1 MRAAVPG
8 KPGQVEIVNLPDPV
22 LGKGDIL
29 IAPRSCGV
37 CATDVK
43 FVKAGAEQQKYA
55 LGHEVAGVVIKTT
68 PGTSWQIGQQVVVA
82 PYLPCGGCYYCRH
95 GQPALCKDLY
105 KVSLQPGGIA
115 EEVLVPKRLAEEGT
129 FEVPGTLSMDLA
141 ALCEPMGC
149 AIKGIEDS
157 LVKAGDTVLVI
168 GDGPMGLLSMAAARA
183 YGASKVIAAGMTPH
197 RLNVAEKHYADIVV
211 NVETDDLS
219 KRVLD
224 ATGSIGA
231 DVVIAAVSSLEAFNS
246 GIACVRA
253 GGVINMF
260 AGVPEG
266 SIINLDL
273 RKLHYK
279 QYYLTGSSGTAP
291 SHMKKALDLMAS
303 GKVNLAPIISA
314 RFTFEQTFA
323 AVEYVRER
331 IGLKSI
337 VYFE

>member
-8 KPGQVEIVNLPDPV
+8 KPGQVEIINFPSPALAD
-22 LGKGDIL
+22 GDIL

-68 PGTSWQIGQQVVVA
+68 PGTSWQVGQQVVAA
-82 PYLPCGGCYYCRH
+82 PYLPCGVCYYCKH

-105 KVSLQPGGIA
+105 KVALDPGGMA
-115 EEVLVPKRLAEEGT
+115 EEVRLPKRLAEEGT
-129 FEVPGTLSMDLA
+129 FKIPSGLSMDLA
-141 ALCEPMGC
+141 ALAEPMGC

-157 LVKAGDTVLVI
+157 LVKPGDTVLVI
-168 GDGPMGLLSMAAARA
+168 GDGPMGLLSMAAGRA
-183 YGASKVIAAGMTPH
+183 FGASKVIAAGMTPH
-197 RLNVAEKHYADIVV
+197 RLAVAEKYYAEVV
-211 NVETDDLS
+211 INVEKEDLT
-219 KRVLD
+219 KRVLES
-224 ATGSIGA
+224 TNSIGA
-231 DVVIAAVSSLEAFNS
+231 DVVIVAVSSLDAFNT
-246 GIACVRA
+246 GAACVRA
-253 GGVINMF
+253 GGVVNMF
-260 AGVPEG
+260 AGVPDG
-266 SIINLDL
+266 SIVNLDL

-291 SHMKKALDLMAS
+291 SQMKKALELMAS
-303 GKVNLAPIISA
+303 QKVDLSPIISA

-323 AVEYVRER
+323 AIEYVRER
-331 IGLKSI
+331 IGLKSV

>member
-8 KPGQVEIVNLPDPV
+8 KPGQVEIINFPEPTLS
-22 LGKGDIL
+22 KGDIL
-29 IAPRSCGV
+29 IAPRACGI

-43 FVKAGAEQQKYA
+43 FVKAGAEEPKYA

-68 PGTSWQIGQQVVVA
+68 PEATWKVGQQVVVA
-82 PYLPCGGCYYCRH
+82 PYLPCGACYYCQH

-129 FEVPGTLSMDLA
+129 FIVPQSIDMELA
-141 ALCEPMGC
+141 SLAEPMGC

-157 LVKAGDTVLVI
+157 LVKKGDTILVI
-168 GDGPMGLLSMAAARA
+168 GDGPMGLLSMAAGRA
-183 YGASKVIAAGMTPH
+183 FGASKIIAAGMTPH
-197 RLNVAEKHYADIVV
+197 RLDVAEKYYADVV
-211 NVETDDLS
+211 INVENEDLN
-219 KRVLD
+219 KRVLES
-224 ATGSIGA
+224 TGSIGA
-231 DVVIAAVSSLEAFNS
+231 DVVIVAVSSLDAFNT
-246 GIACVRA
+246 GAACVRA
-253 GGVINMF
+253 GGVVNMF
-260 AGVPEG
+260 AGVPDG
-266 SIINLDL
+266 SIVNLDL

-291 SHMKKALDLMAS
+291 SHMQKALDLMS
-303 GKVNLAPIISA
+303 SRKVDLAPIISA

-331 IGLKSI
+331 IGLKSV
-337 VYFE
+337 VYFA